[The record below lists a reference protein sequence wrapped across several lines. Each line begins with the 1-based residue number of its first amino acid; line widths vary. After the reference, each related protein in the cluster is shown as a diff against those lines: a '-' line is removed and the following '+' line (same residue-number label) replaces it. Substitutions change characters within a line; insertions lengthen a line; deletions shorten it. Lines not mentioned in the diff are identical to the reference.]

1 MKISVQNLSKNYYL
15 HGQEVPVLKNVDFEI
30 PSGEVV
36 TLTGPSGVGKST
48 LLHVLGTLDNPS
60 VGDVL
65 FDEEPVFNWS
75 GAELAH
81 FRNQKIGFVFQ
92 FHHLLPEFDA
102 LENVMMP
109 ALMLRKSKEEAAEQA
124 ESWLKRVGLGHRIQ
138 HKPGELSGG
147 EQQRVALARS
157 LVNDPKLLLADEP
170 TGNLDE
176 NTGKGIHDLIFSW
189 SQESGGTA
197 FIVTHNSKL
206 AALAQTQLRLTP
218 SGIEG
223 AAVPQT

>member
-1 MKISVQNLSKNYYL
+1 MEIKVQNLSKNYYL
-15 HGQEVPVLKNVDFEI
+15 HGKEVPVLKNLDFEL
-30 PSGEVV
+30 PSGKVI

-48 LLHVLGTLDNPS
+48 LLHVVGTLDQPS
-60 VGDVL
+60 EGQVHFDGEDV
-65 FDEEPVFNWS
+65 FKWS
-75 GAELAH
+75 SAEIAH

-92 FHHLLPEFDA
+92 FHHLLPEFTA

-109 ALMLRKSKEEAAEQA
+109 ALMMRHSNEQAAEKA
-124 ESWLKRVGLGHRIQ
+124 TEWLEKVGLGHRLE

-157 LVNDPKLLLADEP
+157 LVNGPSLLLADEP

-176 NTGKGIHDLIFSW
+176 HTGKGIHDLIFSW
-189 SQESGGTA
+189 SEETGGTA

-206 AALAQTQLRLTP
+206 AALAQLQLRLNADGLEAMD
-218 SGIEG
+218 S
-223 AAVPQT
+223 

>member
-1 MKISVQNLSKNYYL
+1 MEIKVQNLSKSYYL
-15 HGQEVPVLKNVDFEI
+15 HGREVPVLNNLDLELQ
-30 PSGEVV
+30 SGKVV

-48 LLHVLGTLDNPS
+48 LLHVLGTLDQPS
-60 VGDVL
+60 DGKVHFDGEDL
-65 FDEEPVFNWS
+65 FKRPS
-75 GAELAH
+75 AEIAH

-92 FHHLLPEFDA
+92 FHHLLPEFTA

-109 ALMLRKSKEEAAEQA
+109 ALMMRLTNEEAVAKA
-124 ESWLKRVGLGHRIQ
+124 RVWLNRVGLGHRLE

-157 LVNDPKLLLADEP
+157 LVNDPSLLLADEP

-176 NTGKGIHDLIFSW
+176 ETGKGIHELIFSW
-189 SQESGGTA
+189 SKETGGTA

-206 AALAQTQLRLTP
+206 AALAQIQMRLT
-218 SGIEG
+218 SEG
-223 AAVPQT
+223 LDQVAP